1 MCPAAARPGRPAQ
14 PWEAW
19 PLGSRVVVR
28 YHLEEGGYSDA
39 LGTLL
44 AVDPDALTVATRRG
58 TMTVPTKAIAIAKLI
73 CGPNG
78 AE

>member
-1 MCPAAARPGRPAQ
+1 
-14 PWEAW
+14 
-19 PLGSRVVVR
+19 VVVR